1 MDKIV
6 LIIED
11 SPDTL
16 ELLRRVVENSGFKS
30 LVASDGEKGY
40 RYAIEH
46 KPDFIILDR
55 LLPFMDGLTIC
66 KKLKNNPETED
77 IPIMFLSILDSEKD
91 IVEGLK
97 AGADDY
103 MRKPFSP
110 DELVARIERILER
123 YRRCKEKILENEN
136 EN

>member
-1 MDKIV
+1 MEKII
-6 LIIED
+6 LIVED

-16 ELLRRVVENSGFKS
+16 ELLRRIVENSGFRS
-30 LVASDGEKGY
+30 IIASDGEKGY

-55 LLPFMDGLTIC
+55 LLPFMDGLTVC
-66 KKLKNNPETED
+66 KRLKANPETEN
-77 IPIMFLSILDSEKD
+77 IPILFLSILDSEKD
-91 IVEGLK
+91 IVEGLR

-110 DELVARIERILER
+110 DELVARIERIIHR
-123 YRRCKEKILENEN
+123 YEKCKE
-136 EN
+136 